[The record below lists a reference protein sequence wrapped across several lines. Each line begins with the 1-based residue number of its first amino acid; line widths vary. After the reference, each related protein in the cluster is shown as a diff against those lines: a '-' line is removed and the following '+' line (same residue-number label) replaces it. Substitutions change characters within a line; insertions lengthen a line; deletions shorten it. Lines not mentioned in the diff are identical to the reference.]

1 MRIIDGDDLLSL
13 WSVKSGKRFIIK
25 NRDNFTVTV
34 SLVDVQKSIK
44 DAPTVDAVPVVHAHW
59 IVKGDDDMDNEMYH
73 CSNCGEEQF
82 FDNYYEQE
90 KFPYCPMCGAK
101 MDESVKE

>member
-1 MRIIDGDDLLSL
+1 MSEYINIDIALNNLDSNKYG
-13 WSVKSGKRFIIK
+13 VKLNQEEVKDRFEEVYSYL
-25 NRDNFTVTV
+25 DN
-34 SLVDVQKSIK
+34 Q
-44 DAPTVDAVPVVHAHW
+44 PTVDVVQVVHAHW

-82 FDNYYEQE
+82 FSNYYGEEQE

-101 MDESVKE
+101 MDEKVD